1 MMIFKKAIH
10 RRTFLRGAGAALA
23 LPFLDAMIPAL
34 ASTIAGKPPLRI
46 GYIYLPT
53 GRLVDRWVP
62 QTTGAAYDLPATL
75 QPLAAFRDE
84 FLVLSGLDIVNG
96 KGTHAPPAAA
106 YLTGLAPSNEDH
118 SVGIS
123 ADQVIAKQIGEQ
135 TMLASL
141 QLGVDPPEW
150 AFNRVGGLAGYYTST
165 ISWRTPNAPL
175 PTQIN
180 PRKVFERLF
189 GDTDSLDPV
198 AMRQRM
204 EKKTSV
210 LDEVNGRVKQLMAS
224 VNAHDR
230 HKLEEY
236 LDAVRDIERSIE
248 VAESKTSGDHLAVPN
263 MERPS
268 GIPTMYADHVRLMF
282 DMMVLAYQ
290 TDMTRMITFMLGHEG
305 SNRNYLELGAKDGH
319 HALSHH
325 KGKMEAIELLK
336 KIELHQSE
344 QLAYF
349 FGKMK
354 AIKEGDSTLLDNSL
368 IVTGGA
374 HSDSNMHLSVDLPT
388 LLVGRAQGRIKSG
401 RHIKYNHIPVSNLH
415 LSVMDIA
422 NVSSAEFLNE
432 RSDATGLLEGLD
444 TIRNT

>member
-1 MMIFKKAIH
+1 MMIFKKSIH

-34 ASTIAGKPPLRI
+34 ASTGAGKPPLRI

-53 GRLVDRWVP
+53 GRLMDRWVP
-62 QTTGAAYDLPATL
+62 KTTGAAYELPPTL
-75 QPLAAFRDE
+75 QPLAAFRE
-84 FLVLSGLDIVNG
+84 QFVVLSGLDIVNG
-96 KGTHAPPAAA
+96 RGTHAPPAAA
-106 YLTGLAPSNEDH
+106 YLTGLAPSKLDH

-141 QLGVDPPEW
+141 ELGVDPPEW
-150 AFNRVGGLAGYYTST
+150 AFARVGGLAGYYTST
-165 ISWRTPNAPL
+165 ISWRTPTTPL
-175 PTQIN
+175 PRQTN
-180 PRKVFERLF
+180 PRMVFERLF

-198 AMRQRM
+198 AMRQRL

-210 LDEVNGRVKQLMAS
+210 LDEVNGRVKNLMSS
-224 VNAHDR
+224 VNANDR

-236 LDAVRDIERSIE
+236 LDSVREIERSIE
-248 VAESKTSGDHLAVPN
+248 VAESKTNREDLAVPN

-268 GIPTMYADHVRLMF
+268 GIPTLYADHVRLMF

-290 TDMTRMITFMLGHEG
+290 TDMTRMISFMLGHEG

-325 KGKMEAIELLK
+325 KGKVESIEFLK

-349 FGKMK
+349 FGKMQS
-354 AIKEGDSTLLDNSL
+354 IKEGDGTLLDNSL

-388 LLVGRAQGRIKSG
+388 LVVGSAQGKIKGG
-401 RHIKYNHIPVSNLH
+401 RHIKYNHVPISNLH
-415 LSVMDIA
+415 LKIMDIA
-422 NVSSAEFLNE
+422 NVSAEEFLNDE
-432 RSDATGLLEGLD
+432 TDATGLLDGLD
-444 TIRNT
+444 TVRSV